1 MSWYNISF
9 AVQTNIDV
17 DPISGSLAPQ
27 DYSWNIDNGNPLDE
41 YDDKIIVWGGF
52 ESASWTWSSIPEFN
66 QIEITGSL
74 LTRVCESVNIS
85 ASWVDEFHQ
94 LQIENMEVE
103 DSGTGSYSAMDAGST
118 GGTYY
123 QRYFIDGVNI
133 ENNGTSLK

>member
-1 MSWYNISF
+1 MSYYSIRF

-17 DPISGSLAPQ
+17 ISGSTDPG
-27 DYSWNIDNGNPLDE
+27 DYSWVIDHSPLDE

-85 ASWVDEFHQ
+85 ASWFDEFHQ

-103 DSGTGSYSAMDAGST
+103 DSATGSYSAMDSGST

>member
-1 MSWYNISF
+1 MSYYSIRF

-17 DPISGSLAPQ
+17 ISGSTDPG
-27 DYSWNIDNGNPLDE
+27 DYSWVIDHSPLDE

-85 ASWVDEFHQ
+85 ASWFDEFHQ
-94 LQIENMEVE
+94 LNIENMEVE
-103 DSGTGSYSAMDAGST
+103 DSATGSYSAMDSGST